1 MAAKRLPP
9 PKYHLCGERRLAASE
24 CRQAPF
30 PPILKIPS
38 PSASPLS
45 AGGHCGS
52 LVDHMPPAAKST
64 LSRECHLYVMVA
76 INMGEKVGNL
86 PLEPLATIAGH
97 AICRY
102 APATCRTVS
111 VAKRHLSH
119 SAIARRQSSVRRWPL
134 WVASRPHATSRQ
146 VDAEQGAPFIC
157 GGSYSEG
164 WGYPLIVNHHVWR
177 QGLCP
182 LVATAG
188 HLSTTCHQPPC

>member
-1 MAAKRLPP
+1 MYVKLAFFVEVKFLYAFFDLEKKNFSTLRNAIYMAAKRLPP

-102 APATCRTVS
+102 AP
-111 VAKRHLSH
+111 RHLPH
-119 SAIARRQSSVRRWPL
+119 CECRQ
-134 WVASRPHATSRQ
+134 
-146 VDAEQGAPFIC
+146 APSF
-157 GGSYSEG
+157 S
-164 WGYPLIVNHHVWR
+164 
-177 QGLCP
+177 
-182 LVATAG
+182 
-188 HLSTTCHQPPC
+188 